1 MEDQELLA
9 KINSNVTLPG
19 SFGAN
24 NDGSTYIES
33 RENFPTI
40 ENTTPDLLTII
51 KETGNILKVFGEGL
65 DELNAPRVIFTQKDE
80 LEPME
85 LVEVEANQNK
95 TPLDNGGMMLLLNQF
110 PYQYSPPVDT
120 SYAIDSLL
128 SGA

>member
-1 MEDQELLA
+1 M
-9 KINSNVTLPG
+9 PG

-95 TPLDNGGMMLLLNQF
+95 TPLDNGGMTLLLTQF
-110 PYQYSPPVDT
+110 PYQYSPPLDT
-120 SYAIDSLL
+120 SYTIYSLL